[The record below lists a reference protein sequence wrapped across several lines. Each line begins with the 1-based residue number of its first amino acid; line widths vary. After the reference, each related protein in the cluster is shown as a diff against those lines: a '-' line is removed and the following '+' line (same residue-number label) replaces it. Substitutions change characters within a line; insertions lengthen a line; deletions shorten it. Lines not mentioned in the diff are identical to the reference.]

1 MQSLTPDLTAKSNMV
16 ANPPEIPQ
24 MCVCY
29 ISFPTVCTALFAD
42 EETGVQ
48 RSDRITASVQL
59 VMLEP
64 RRGSFSSL
72 ALPGQYRLGGIVWFW
87 QHFHCH
93 DE

>member
-16 ANPPEIPQ
+16 ANPPKIPQ

-29 ISFPTVCTALFAD
+29 FIPNSALPHSQMKRLGFR
-42 EETGVQ
+42 EVTE
-48 RSDRITASVQL
+48 RTASIQL

-64 RRGSFSSL
+64 RLGSISSL
-72 ALPGQYRLGGIVWFW
+72 AFPGQYRLGGTVWFW